1 MSERF
6 GEDMLCVSK
15 LCDDKLCV
23 DKLCVDKL
31 CEDKLCVDK
40 LWAGGAGGGG
50 GGGGGIQ
57 NQKQE
62 PHTKMWG
69 KNVEPNFAQAAAHLP
84 VKK

>member
-1 MSERF
+1 MCGQVAWERF
-6 GEDMLCVSK
+6 GEGKLCVS
-15 LCDDKLCV
+15 
-23 DKLCVDKL
+23 
-31 CEDKLCVDK
+31 KLCVDK
-40 LWAGGAGGGG
+40 LWAGGAGGRG

-84 VKK
+84 VKE

>member
-1 MSERF
+1 MCERF
-6 GEDMLCVSK
+6 GEDKLCVS
-15 LCDDKLCV
+15 
-23 DKLCVDKL
+23 
-31 CEDKLCVDK
+31 KLCVDK

-69 KNVEPNFAQAAAHLP
+69 KKGEPNFAQAATHLP

>member
-1 MSERF
+1 MTSCVWTSCVCERF
-6 GEDMLCVSK
+6 GEDKFCVSN
-15 LCDDKLCV
+15 LWV
-23 DKLCVDKL
+23 DKF
-31 CEDKLCVDK
+31 
-40 LWAGGAGGGG
+40 WGGWGGEGGG

>member
-1 MSERF
+1 MC
-6 GEDMLCVSK
+6 GQVVCAQV
-15 LCDDKLCV
+15 V
-23 DKLCVDKL
+23 
-31 CEDKLCVDK
+31 CVDK

-69 KNVEPNFAQAAAHLP
+69 KNVEPNFAQAATHLP